1 MAVAHYVFADATK
14 SKTIKEEYI
23 TKAIKLFKASIKL
36 DKLFLPAYENL
47 IYVYRELGDEKKAL
61 KIYDSYEKSRGE
73 LMKSFSKQDQ
83 IAQGGDP
90 YIFRINLGTF
100 GEFDTPL
107 ALFNKDHLITVPV
120 SEQKTA
126 YLAGMFYTLD
136 EAIAYQESMK
146 EEGYTTSFIVA
157 FKDGE
162 KLEF

>member
-1 MAVAHYVFADATK
+1 MHLMPRQKK
-14 SKTIKEEYI
+14 SV
-23 TKAIKLFKASIKL
+23 KLFRTSIKL

-47 IYVYRELGDEKKAL
+47 IYVYRKLDDEKKAFQ
-61 KIYDSYEKSRGE
+61 IYNAYEKARHE

-100 GEFDTPL
+100 GEFDTPSD
-107 ALFNKDHLITVPV
+107 LFEEDYLITVPV

-136 EAIAYQESMK
+136 EAITYQKSMK
-146 EEGYTTSFIVA
+146 KEGYTTSFIVA

>member
-1 MAVAHYVFADATK
+1 MAVAHYAFSKGSK
-14 SKTIKEEYI
+14 SKTIKEEYMN
-23 TKAIKLFKASIKL
+23 KAVKLFRISIKL

-47 IYVYRELGDEKKAL
+47 IYVYRELGDEKKAF
-61 KIYDSYEKSRGE
+61 KIHNAYDKARGE

-100 GEFDTPL
+100 GEFDTP
-107 ALFNKDHLITVPV
+107 ADLFEEDYLITVPI

-136 EAIAYQESMK
+136 EAISYQKSMK
-146 EEGYTTSFIVA
+146 KEGYTTSFIVA